1 MLEQELLVGLLVK
14 VAVIS
19 SMASMM
25 LRWSFAKKMLLREQR
40 TIHQRLQL
48 GLLFGGF
55 FAFGT
60 VVREVLGYKAAE
72 LGLEGAFVT
81 GLVGG
86 YVPGVVC
93 GGLISLPALVIPI
106 LMDRSPEWIT
116 LPLVMGVGALGGLL
130 RDFAPGPEEIWRF
143 SPFYPFA
150 GVSRFFSQLR
160 TPRGAFQML
169 LFLCCLAIEFIRTS
183 LGHAF
188 YAENWLFVIYPPEGD
203 ANPFTVVLVYFSTV
217 LCIGLTLKIW
227 NNTRNEWKLEQQ
239 QRLLIEARLASL
251 TSQINPHFLFNTLNS
266 VASLIRSDRETA
278 RQLIFKLSTILRR
291 LLRKQDA
298 FATLRE
304 ELAFMDDY
312 LSIEAVR
319 FGDKLK
325 IVKEIDPQTIDSL
338 VPSMLLQPIAENSIK
353 HGISPKVG
361 GGTLWLR
368 SALRGGR
375 LQIELEDDGVGIP
388 AEAMPNV
395 FRRGIGVSNVHERLQ
410 VLFGNEFH
418 MMIEPRP
425 GGGTVVR
432 IQIPELQDPS
442 PPEHFE
448 RRAADT
454 PMPSEVSSSTTPAW
468 HPE

>member
-1 MLEQELLVGLLVK
+1 MLEQELLVSLLVK

-60 VVREVLGYKAAE
+60 LVREVLGYKAAE

-93 GGLISLPALVIPI
+93 GALIALPALLNP
-106 LMDRSPEWIT
+106 SPEWIT
-116 LPLVMGVGALGGLL
+116 LPLVTGVGALGGLL

-143 SPFYPFA
+143 SPFYPFT
-150 GVSRFFSQLR
+150 GPSKFFSQLR

-188 YAENWLFVIYPPEGD
+188 YDKKWLFVIYPPGGE

-388 AEAMPNV
+388 VEAMPNV
-395 FRRGIGVSNVHERLQ
+395 FRRGIGVSNVHERLR

-432 IQIPELQDPS
+432 IQIPELQDTS
-442 PPEHFE
+442 VPEHFE
-448 RRAADT
+448 RAADT
-454 PMPSEVSSSTTPAW
+454 PIPSEVSPSPTAAAW
-468 HPE
+468 HRD

>member
-1 MLEQELLVGLLVK
+1 MFGEQELRVSLLVK
-14 VAVIS
+14 IAVIS
-19 SMASMM
+19 SMALML

-40 TIHQRLQL
+40 TIHQRFQL
-48 GLLFGGF
+48 GLLFGAV

-60 VVREVLGYKAAE
+60 LVRRVLGYEAAE
-72 LGLEGAFVT
+72 LGLEGAFVS

-86 YVPGVVC
+86 YVPGVVS
-93 GGLISLPALVIPI
+93 GGLIALPAMLKA
-106 LMDRSPEWIT
+106 SPEWVT
-116 LPLVMGVGALGGLL
+116 LPLVVGVGALGGLL

-143 SPFYPFA
+143 SPFYPVTWPKRF
-150 GVSRFFSQLR
+150 VSLVR
-160 TPRGAFQML
+160 TQRGAFQML
-169 LFLCCLAIEFIRTS
+169 LFLSCLAIEFIRTS

-188 YAENWLFVIYPPEGD
+188 HARGWLFVIYPPD
-203 ANPFTVVLVYFSTV
+203 VVVNPFTVVLVYFSTV
-217 LCIGLTLKIW
+217 LCIGVTLKIW

-278 RQLIFKLSTILRR
+278 RLLIFKLSTILRR
-291 LLRKQDA
+291 LLRKQEA

-319 FGDKLK
+319 FGDKLR
-325 IVKEIDPQTIDSL
+325 IIKEIDPRTIDSL

-361 GGTLWLR
+361 GGTIWLR
-368 SALRGGR
+368 SAQRGGR

-388 AEAMPNV
+388 AETMPNV
-395 FRRGIGVSNVHERLQ
+395 FRRGIGVSNVYERLR
-410 VLFGNEFH
+410 VLFGHEFH
-418 MMIEPRP
+418 MIIEPRP

-442 PPEHFE
+442 APGRLEDGPEASSDTADLPASP
-448 RRAADT
+448 AA
-454 PMPSEVSSSTTPAW
+454 AW
-468 HPE
+468 RPE